1 MDSTKGNIE
10 IIVGPM
16 FSGKSEELIR
26 RVNRLN
32 YAKINYLVFKPMID
46 TRENNSIKSRNGRKL
61 KAINV
66 SSLDKINKLI
76 IEFKPQ
82 VAIFDEI
89 QFFDNK
95 ISDLLNELANRG
107 VKVIAAGLD
116 RDFRGVP
123 FGPMPALLAHA
134 DKIDKL
140 YAVCLSCGKNAIFT
154 QRLVDGAPAH
164 FEEPIIQIGSS
175 ESYEARCREHHEIPG
190 KPKYL

>member
-46 TRENNSIKSRNGRKL
+46 TRENNIIKSRNGQKT

-66 SSLDKINKLI
+66 SSLEKIDKLI
-76 IEFKPQ
+76 TEYKPQ

-107 VKVIAAGLD
+107 IKIIAAGLD

-140 YAVCLSCGKNAIFT
+140 HAVCLSCGKNAIFT
-154 QRLVDGAPAH
+154 QRLVDGAPAN

-190 KPKYL
+190 KPNYL